1 MDRLER
7 ELDKQRAAQM
17 PKNGKLLLGLVKALN
32 VNIDGEIRLPAGEE
46 MKKKAQM
53 STIGLNLLTDANFT
67 DTNFKEGTP
76 STHVHGHRD
85 MPRFWPRF
93 CLPAQTP
100 RSATDKSLQ
109 TQPQT
114 PEEGVA
120 VEESESFLRSEMYSR
135 IFPAAATATDT
146 ADPSCNTAPEEPLSH
161 SNGVG
166 RVSEDGVCVGE
177 KRSRLEVDGMSTDSD
192 LTTDTADHSCNTAP
206 EEPLSH
212 SNGVG
217 RVSEDGVCVGVKRS
231 RDQLHELLQLKIRQ
245 KKWERKY
252 GAIVAPSRTGE
263 GYKLPTGN
271 WLTCVPDAGYNSLI
285 TLGFKNASLQRLRT
299 ASIFKLGNDLERQA
313 SWSSLSDA
321 FVKLEYPFKLVEATA
336 RFKCEGGPLLNLL
349 KASAGVYLVAL
360 AVTLDGKRSNHCVML
375 STIPEKQAPFGKLI
389 DNHSSMKPV
398 YLEKKDVKGK
408 EAAKN
413 AWKDFL
419 AQHPEVMK
427 HANLAVEATSVY
439 QIVPI

>member
-1 MDRLER
+1 M
-7 ELDKQRAAQM
+7 Q
-17 PKNGKLLLGLVKALN
+17 
-32 VNIDGEIRLPAGEE
+32 
-46 MKKKAQM
+46 KKAHM
-53 STIGLNLLTDANFT
+53 STIGLNLLMDANFT
-67 DTNFKEGTP
+67 DTNFTEGTN

-85 MPRFWPRF
+85 IMPRFLPRL

-100 RSATDKSLQ
+100 RSATEQPLQ
-109 TQPQT
+109 IKPLT

-166 RVSEDGVCVGE
+166 RVSEDGVCVG
-177 KRSRLEVDGMSTDSD
+177 
-192 LTTDTADHSCNTAP
+192 
-206 EEPLSH
+206 
-212 SNGVG
+212 
-217 RVSEDGVCVGVKRS
+217 VKRS
-231 RDQLHELLQLKIRQ
+231 RDKLHELLQLKIQQ

-419 AQHPEVMK
+419 AQHPEVIK

-439 QIVPI
+439 QIVTI